1 MSIIRLLKIIY
12 ELIKKEIRS
21 VFSIQRGTDEEG
33 TVESIKGGVKIRGA
47 NSWILICGAML
58 ASIGLDTNSSA
69 VIIGAMLIS
78 PLMSPILGIGL
89 SFGISDRELLA
100 SAVKNFAVAV
110 GISLFTA
117 TFYFL
122 LTPLGEPTL
131 EMAAR
136 TKPTLLD
143 VGVAIFG
150 GVAGIVSNSRR
161 EKTNAIPGVA
171 IATAL
176 MPPLCTAG
184 YGLASGDI
192 AYFLGAFYLFFI
204 NAVFIALSTFV
215 MVRFL
220 KFPIVEIVKDETK
233 KRIKTWTMILS
244 FIVIIPSGVIFWNV
258 IQEVRLKQKI
268 DNFVEY
274 VDKEVQEVISHEITE
289 NDSTQV
295 FKIFVIGEGLSQ
307 ERVNQVQEKMKDY
320 DLEDFDLSIAQT
332 NISMEDKE
340 RLLTEVSSSV
350 QRQFELK
357 QLEVITAKSET
368 EQITDSLNKILSL
381 YQIDST
387 TIGHIREECKVIFPE
402 ISSIAYGKMTV
413 ADSMGVNKL
422 IPTSIISFE
431 NPRMR
436 DRNKREIG
444 QKFKDFIKLRVE
456 VDTMLVYY

>member
-1 MSIIRLLKIIY
+1 MELMRILRIIY
-12 ELIKKEIRS
+12 DLIMREIKS
-21 VFSIQRGTDEEG
+21 VFSIQRGTDMAG
-33 TVESIKGGVKIRGA
+33 TIKMIKGGVRIRGA

-69 VIIGAMLIS
+69 IIIGAMLIS

-89 SFGISDRELLA
+89 SFGISDRELLIL
-100 SAVKNFAVAV
+100 SLRNFSIAV

-117 TFYFL
+117 TLYFL
-122 LTPLGEPTL
+122 LTPLGQPTL

-204 NAVFIALSTFV
+204 NAVFISLSTFF

-220 KFPIVEIVKDETK
+220 KFPIVEFVDDEKRRKIKNWILIVA
-233 KRIKTWTMILS
+233 IL
-244 FIVIIPSGVIFWNV
+244 VIIPSGIIFWQV
-258 IQEVRLKQKI
+258 ISEVRLNQRI
-268 DNFVEY
+268 ESFVDY
-274 VDKEVQEVISHEITE
+274 VDKEVQEVISHEVTE
-289 NDSTQV
+289 NDSTGV
-295 FKIFVIGEGLSQ
+295 LKIFVFGEGLSQ
-307 ERVNQVQEKMKDY
+307 QRVNEVRKK
-320 DLEDFDLSIAQT
+320 LEDFHLEEFQLSIAQT
-332 NISMEDKE
+332 NISVEDKE

-350 QRQFELK
+350 QHQFEMK
-357 QLEVITAKSET
+357 QFEVLTAKSEK
-368 EQITDSLNKILSL
+368 EQVRDSLISIINL
-381 YQIDST
+381 YQIDT
-387 TIGHIREECKVIFPE
+387 LMMNQIREECKIIFPE
-402 ISSIAYGKMTV
+402 IESIAYGKLTV
-413 ADSMGVNKL
+413 ADKNGVRKM
-422 IPTSIISFE
+422 IPTSVVAFGE
-431 NPRMR
+431 TRMR
-436 DRNKREIG
+436 DKEKKNLAL
-444 QKFKDFIKLRVE
+444 KFKDFIKLRVE
-456 VDTMLVYY
+456 VDSMLVYY